1 MSYLFIT
8 LSYIIGSINFAYIVA
23 KYKKLDISSS
33 GSGNP
38 GTSNVMR
45 IIGKKYAAIVLIGDV
60 LKGFLPIF
68 LFDENLLLCGFAA
81 VIGHIYPIF
90 YKFKGGKGVATYIGM
105 YIAFS
110 TLNPFSYDLF
120 ENSYFSFLNIPLL
133 AVFYFVIFKISRISA
148 IASLLTVFTSNLI
161 LISSFNVFQDRL
173 AVFLI
178 FWLIV
183 FKHSENIK
191 RLYEGKENKFKKKEK

>member
-1 MSYLFIT
+1 MSYLFIA
-8 LSYIIGSINFAYIVA
+8 LSYLIGSLNFAYIVA

-45 IIGKKYAAIVLIGDV
+45 TIGKKYAAIVLIGDV
-60 LKGFLPIF
+60 LKGFLPIY

-90 YKFKGGKGVATYIGM
+90 YKFKGGKGVATYVGV

-110 TLNPFSYDLF
+110 TLNPYSYGLF
-120 ENSYFSFLNIPLL
+120 ENSYFLYLNIPLL
-133 AVFYFVIFKISRISA
+133 AFFYFVIFKIFRISA
-148 IASLLTVFTSNLI
+148 IASLLTVFI
-161 LISSFNVFQDRL
+161 
-173 AVFLI
+173 
-178 FWLIV
+178 
-183 FKHSENIK
+183 
-191 RLYEGKENKFKKKEK
+191 

>member
-1 MSYLFIT
+1 MSYLFIA
-8 LSYIIGSINFAYIVA
+8 LSYLIGSLNFAYIVA

-45 IIGKKYAAIVLIGDV
+45 TIGKKYAAIVLIGDV
-60 LKGFLPIF
+60 LKGFLPIY

-81 VIGHIYPIF
+81 VIGHIFPIF
-90 YKFKGGKGVATYIGM
+90 YKFKGGKGVATYVGM

-110 TLNPFSYDLF
+110 TLNPYSYGLF
-120 ENSYFSFLNIPLL
+120 ENSYFLYLNSPLL
-133 AVFYFVIFKISRISA
+133 AFFYFLIFKIFRISA
-148 IASLLTVFTSNLI
+148 IASLLTVFISNLI
-161 LISSFNVFQDRL
+161 LFSSLNVFQDRL
-173 AVFLI
+173 IVFLI

-183 FKHSENIK
+183 FKHSENLK
-191 RLYEGKENKFKKKEK
+191 RLYEGRENKF

>member
-1 MSYLFIT
+1 MSYLFVAF
-8 LSYIIGSINFAYIVA
+8 SYLIGSINFAYLVA

-45 IIGKKYAAIVLIGDV
+45 TIGKKYAAIVLIGDV
-60 LKGFLPIF
+60 LKGFLPIY

-90 YKFKGGKGVATYIGM
+90 YKFKGGKGVATYVGV

-110 TLNPFSYDLF
+110 TLNPYSYGLF
-120 ENSYFSFLNIPLL
+120 ENSYFLYLNIPLL
-133 AVFYFVIFKISRISA
+133 AFFYFVIFKIFRISS
-148 IASLLTVFTSNLI
+148 IASLLTVFISNLI
-161 LISSFNVFQDRL
+161 LFSSLNVFQDRL
-173 AVFLI
+173 IVFLI

-183 FKHSENIK
+183 FKHSENLK
-191 RLYEGKENKFKKKEK
+191 RLYEGKENKF

>member
-1 MSYLFIT
+1 MSYLFVA
-8 LSYIIGSINFAYIVA
+8 LSYLIGSINFAYLVA

-45 IIGKKYAAIVLIGDV
+45 TIGKKYAAIVLIGDV

-90 YKFKGGKGVATYIGM
+90 YKFKGGKGVATYIGV
-105 YIAFS
+105 YIGFS
-110 TLNPFSYDLF
+110 TLNPLSYDLF
-120 ENSYFSFLNIPLL
+120 ETSYFLFLNIPVL
-133 AVFYFVIFKISRISA
+133 AIFYFVVFKISRISA
-148 IASLLTVFTSNLI
+148 IASLLTVFISNLI
-161 LISSFNVFQDRL
+161 LFTSFNVFQDRL
-173 AVFLI
+173 VVFLL

-183 FKHSENIK
+183 FKHFENIK
-191 RLYEGKENKFKKKEK
+191 RLNEGRENKF

>member
-1 MSYLFIT
+1 MSYLFVA
-8 LSYIIGSINFAYIVA
+8 LSYLIGSINFAYLVA

-45 IIGKKYAAIVLIGDV
+45 TIGKKYAAIVLIGDV

-90 YKFKGGKGVATYIGM
+90 YKFKGGKGVATYIGV

-110 TLNPFSYDLF
+110 TLNPLSYDLF
-120 ENSYFSFLNIPLL
+120 ETSYFLFLNIPVL
-133 AVFYFVIFKISRISA
+133 AIFYFVVFKISRIS
-148 IASLLTVFTSNLI
+148 
-161 LISSFNVFQDRL
+161 FNVAYFNPRTSSKKI
-173 AVFLI
+173 FLS
-178 FWLIV
+178 
-183 FKHSENIK
+183 KSCS
-191 RLYEGKENKFKKKEK
+191 

>member
-1 MSYLFIT
+1 MSYLFVA
-8 LSYIIGSINFAYIVA
+8 LSYLIGSINFAYLVA

-45 IIGKKYAAIVLIGDV
+45 TIGKKYAVIVLIGDV

-90 YKFKGGKGVATYIGM
+90 YKFKGGKGVATYVGV

-110 TLNPFSYDLF
+110 TLNPYSYGLF
-120 ENSYFSFLNIPLL
+120 ENSYFLYLNIPLL
-133 AVFYFVIFKISRISA
+133 AFFYFVIFKIFRISA
-148 IASLLTVFTSNLI
+148 IASLLTVFISNLI
-161 LISSFNVFQDRL
+161 LFSSLNVFQDRL
-173 AVFLI
+173 IVFLI

-183 FKHSENIK
+183 FKHSENLK
-191 RLYEGKENKFKKKEK
+191 RLYEGKENKF

>member
-1 MSYLFIT
+1 MSYLFIV
-8 LSYIIGSINFAYIVA
+8 LSYLIGSLNFAYIVA
-23 KYKKLDISSS
+23 KYKQLDISSS

-45 IIGKKYAAIVLIGDV
+45 TIGKKYAAIVLIGDV
-60 LKGFLPIF
+60 LKGFLPIY

-90 YKFKGGKGVATYIGM
+90 YKFKGGKGVATYVGM

-110 TLNPFSYDLF
+110 TLNPYSYGLF
-120 ENSYFSFLNIPLL
+120 ENSYFLYLNIPLL
-133 AVFYFVIFKISRISA
+133 AFFYFVIFKIFRISA
-148 IASLLTVFTSNLI
+148 IASLLTVFISNLI
-161 LISSFNVFQDRL
+161 LFSSLDVLQDRL
-173 AVFLI
+173 IVFLI

-183 FKHSENIK
+183 FKHSENLK
-191 RLYEGKENKFKKKEK
+191 RLYEGRENKF

>member
-1 MSYLFIT
+1 MSYLFIV
-8 LSYIIGSINFAYIVA
+8 LSYLIGSLNFAYIVA
-23 KYKKLDISSS
+23 KYKQLDISSS

-45 IIGKKYAAIVLIGDV
+45 TIGKKYAAIVLIGDV
-60 LKGFLPIF
+60 LKGFLPIY

-90 YKFKGGKGVATYIGM
+90 YKFKGGKGVATYVGV

-110 TLNPFSYDLF
+110 TLNPYSYGLF
-120 ENSYFSFLNIPLL
+120 ENSYFLYLNIPLL
-133 AVFYFVIFKISRISA
+133 AFFYFVIFKIFRISA
-148 IASLLTVFTSNLI
+148 IASLLTVFISNII
-161 LISSFNVFQDRL
+161 LVSSLNVFQDRL
-173 AVFLI
+173 IVFLI

-183 FKHSENIK
+183 FKHSENLK
-191 RLYEGKENKFKKKEK
+191 RLYKGEENKF